1 MMTKFNL
8 SLLTIAVAMALAG
21 FSTVR
26 PLGETN
32 IREEATV
39 SEAINK
45 SFAKVPAPAQ
55 PPVTVALYGFKD
67 MTGQRKPSNTLSLF
81 STAVTQG
88 AEAYLIKSLQEV
100 GNRQWFTV
108 VERVGLDNLL
118 KERQMIKQTREI
130 YDGANAKMLPPL
142 QMAGVILEG
151 GIIDYNSNTLTGG
164 TGARI
169 FGIGA
174 QTAYTQDVVVISLR
188 LVSVQT
194 GEVLTTVT
202 VEKNLLS
209 TADGATALKFFNQ
222 ATQAFE
228 FDSSQTFN
236 EPGNYALRSA
246 IETGVI
252 ELIRKGETQGLWK
265 YKEKSNE
272 LVQPQAPKA
281 PATSPAP
288 TAPAPQSDV
297 GQSAGGNKA
306 ESKALEIKQ
315 EPKPEVKE
323 EKVDA
328 KPVSQVVPTDSK
340 PGESLQAQA
349 AARDITVGSKITLTA
364 PVKLRA
370 SPGVDNLVTSILPT
384 GTKLTIVDKSK
395 GGNWLAVAEEG
406 QPAWGWV
413 PKKAFENNYKG

>member
-1 MMTKFNL
+1 MKAIKL
-8 SLLTIAVAMALAG
+8 SLITIAVAMALAG
-21 FSTVR
+21 CSTVR
-26 PLGETN
+26 PLGSSN
-32 IREEATV
+32 IKDEATV
-39 SEAINK
+39 TNNINK
-45 SFAKVPAPAQ
+45 SFDIVPAPAG
-55 PPVTVALYGFKD
+55 PAVTIAVYGFKD
-67 MTGQRKPSNTLSLF
+67 LTGQRKPSTTLSLF

-88 AEAYLIKSLQEV
+88 AEAYLMKSLQEV

-130 YDGANAKMLPPL
+130 YEGANAKPLPPL

-246 IETGVI
+246 IETAVI
-252 ELIRKGETQGLWK
+252 ELIKKGERNGLWQF
-265 YKEKSNE
+265 KEKSNE
-272 LVQPQAPKA
+272 LVQKEAPREGTSEVTS
-281 PATSPAP
+281 TSPK
-288 TAPAPQSDV
+288 SNIGKRDE
-297 GQSAGGNKA
+297 GNK
-306 ESKALEIKQ
+306 E
-315 EPKPEVKE
+315 
-323 EKVDA
+323 
-328 KPVSQVVPTDSK
+328 
-340 PGESLQAQA
+340 
-349 AARDITVGSKITLTA
+349 
-364 PVKLRA
+364 A
-370 SPGVDNLVTSILPT
+370 SSWNRRQFQ
-384 GTKLTIVDKSK
+384 K
-395 GGNWLAVAEEG
+395 
-406 QPAWGWV
+406 
-413 PKKAFENNYKG
+413 

>member
-1 MMTKFNL
+1 MTKFNL
-8 SLLTIAVAMALAG
+8 SLLTIAVAMALG
-21 FSTVR
+21 GCSTVR

-39 SEAINK
+39 TEAINK
-45 SFAKVPAPAQ
+45 SFADIPAPAQ

-130 YDGANAKMLPPL
+130 YDGTNAKMLPPL
-142 QMAGVILEG
+142 TLAGVILEG

-194 GEVLTTVT
+194 GEILQTVT

-252 ELIRKGETQGLWK
+252 ELIRKGEKQGLWK
-265 YKEKSNE
+265 YKEKTNE

-281 PATSPAP
+281 PTTS
-288 TAPAPQSDV
+288 TAPAAAAQQSDV
-297 GQSAGGNKA
+297 GQSAGGNK
-306 ESKALEIKQ
+306 
-315 EPKPEVKE
+315 KE
-323 EKVDA
+323 GK
-328 KPVSQVVPTDSK
+328 TD
-340 PGESLQAQA
+340 
-349 AARDITVGSKITLTA
+349 
-364 PVKLRA
+364 
-370 SPGVDNLVTSILPT
+370 
-384 GTKLTIVDKSK
+384 
-395 GGNWLAVAEEG
+395 
-406 QPAWGWV
+406 
-413 PKKAFENNYKG
+413 

>member
-1 MMTKFNL
+1 MKAIKL
-8 SLLTIAVAMALAG
+8 SLITLAIVALAG
-21 FSTVR
+21 CSTVR
-26 PLGETN
+26 PMGET
-32 IREEATV
+32 RTKEEATV
-39 SEAINK
+39 SGAINK
-45 SFAKVPAPAQ
+45 SFDVVPAPAG
-55 PPVTVALYGFKD
+55 PAVTVAVYGFKD
-67 MTGQRKPSNTLSLF
+67 LTGQRKPSSTLSLF

-88 AEAYLIKSLQEV
+88 AEAYLMKSLQEV

-130 YDGANAKMLPPL
+130 YEGANAKPLPPL
-142 QMAGVILEG
+142 QMAGVIIEG

-246 IETGVI
+246 IETAVI
-252 ELIRKGETQGLWK
+252 ELIKKGERRGLWK
-265 YKEKSNE
+265 FKENS
-272 LVQPQAPKA
+272 
-281 PATSPAP
+281 T
-288 TAPAPQSDV
+288 
-297 GQSAGGNKA
+297 
-306 ESKALEIKQ
+306 
-315 EPKPEVKE
+315 EPK
-323 EKVDA
+323 
-328 KPVSQVVPTDSK
+328 Q
-340 PGESLQAQA
+340 
-349 AARDITVGSKITLTA
+349 GS
-364 PVKLRA
+364 
-370 SPGVDNLVTSILPT
+370 
-384 GTKLTIVDKSK
+384 
-395 GGNWLAVAEEG
+395 
-406 QPAWGWV
+406 
-413 PKKAFENNYKG
+413 

>member
-1 MMTKFNL
+1 MKAINL
-8 SLLTIAVAMALAG
+8 SLLTIVVAMALAG
-21 FSTVR
+21 CSTVR
-26 PLGETN
+26 PLGETKTK
-32 IREEATV
+32 EEATV

-45 SFAKVPAPAQ
+45 SFIDVPSPAG
-55 PPVTVALYGFKD
+55 PAVTVAVYGFKD
-67 MTGQRKPSNTLSLF
+67 LTGQRKPSTTLSLF

-88 AEAYLIKSLQEV
+88 AEAYLMKSLQDV

-130 YDGANAKMLPPL
+130 YEGANAKPLPPL

-246 IETGVI
+246 IETAVI
-252 ELIRKGETQGLWK
+252 ELIRKGERNGLWK
-265 YKEKSNE
+265 FKE
-272 LVQPQAPKA
+272 
-281 PATSPAP
+281 
-288 TAPAPQSDV
+288 
-297 GQSAGGNKA
+297 
-306 ESKALEIKQ
+306 
-315 EPKPEVKE
+315 
-323 EKVDA
+323 
-328 KPVSQVVPTDSK
+328 
-340 PGESLQAQA
+340 
-349 AARDITVGSKITLTA
+349 
-364 PVKLRA
+364 
-370 SPGVDNLVTSILPT
+370 
-384 GTKLTIVDKSK
+384 
-395 GGNWLAVAEEG
+395 
-406 QPAWGWV
+406 
-413 PKKAFENNYKG
+413 

>member
-1 MMTKFNL
+1 MKAIKL
-8 SLLTIAVAMALAG
+8 SLITLAVVSIIG
-21 FSTVR
+21 CSTVR
-26 PLGETN
+26 PLGNTKN
-32 IREEATV
+32 NEEATV
-39 SEAINK
+39 SNTINK
-45 SFAKVPAPAQ
+45 SFANVPAPAG
-55 PPVTVALYGFKD
+55 PAVTVAVYGFKD
-67 MTGQRKPSNTLSLF
+67 LTGQRKPSSTLSLF

-88 AEAYLIKSLQEV
+88 AEAYLMKSLQEV

-130 YDGANAKMLPPL
+130 YEGANAKPLPPL

-246 IETGVI
+246 IETAVI
-252 ELIRKGETQGLWK
+252 ELINKGERNGLWK
-265 YKEKSNE
+265 FKEKSNE
-272 LVQPQAPKA
+272 LVQTQTPSKDTAQA
-281 PATSPAP
+281 TPAP
-288 TAPAPQSDV
+288 SQPNSRKDIGTEKTPISGAVDGTGITIQS
-297 GQSAGGNKA
+297 GN
-306 ESKALEIKQ
+306 
-315 EPKPEVKE
+315 
-323 EKVDA
+323 
-328 KPVSQVVPTDSK
+328 
-340 PGESLQAQA
+340 
-349 AARDITVGSKITLTA
+349 
-364 PVKLRA
+364 
-370 SPGVDNLVTSILPT
+370 
-384 GTKLTIVDKSK
+384 
-395 GGNWLAVAEEG
+395 
-406 QPAWGWV
+406 
-413 PKKAFENNYKG
+413 